1 MRRFFAACSIVL
13 ASYASAGDDPEF
25 CAWAQGVI
33 AETALVPEVNLHHD
47 WDSFVDAKPTDQP
60 FVIDQY
66 FSSFLKGQDA
76 AITTVSCKMR
86 TAERINTVHS
96 EEDGTDTPPAGIESS
111 CDEIHRQ
118 VLDQVYAGLQPGE
131 ISIPQERW
139 QVMEEDM
146 KITGSSWVDPW
157 PFESVRAGEGDR
169 LQLHTRAL
177 YAPHAW
183 WIPMPERFLG
193 NYYCHLAAPSYIE
206 ALVRGDQTLN

>member
-1 MRRFFAACSIVL
+1 M
-13 ASYASAGDDPEF
+13 
-25 CAWAQGVI
+25 
-33 AETALVPEVNLHHD
+33 
-47 WDSFVDAKPTDQP
+47 
-60 FVIDQY
+60 
-66 FSSFLKGQDA
+66 
-76 AITTVSCKMR
+76 
-86 TAERINTVHS
+86 
-96 EEDGTDTPPAGIESS
+96 
-111 CDEIHRQ
+111 
-118 VLDQVYAGLQPGE
+118 LDQVYAGLQPGE

-157 PFESVRAGEGDR
+157 PFESVRTGEGDR